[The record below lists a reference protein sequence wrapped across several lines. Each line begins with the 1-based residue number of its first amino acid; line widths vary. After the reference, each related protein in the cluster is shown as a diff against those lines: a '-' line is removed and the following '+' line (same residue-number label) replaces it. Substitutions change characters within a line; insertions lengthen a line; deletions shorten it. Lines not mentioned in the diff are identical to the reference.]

1 MYMYNYQLKI
11 RTFGGDPYAT
21 GNKGT
26 IDNKYEYFIHSNNP
40 RKGNRHGCD
49 VNRSNFGPHHNLV
62 KRALEKQI
70 QKTVRVS
77 SSEYLMNKS
86 SLNVA
91 ESRKRA
97 TFTGDVDSNNATIT
111 NVSVSVGQLVVGQ
124 TLTSVNIPT
133 GTTIVRIDSPTQI
146 TMSANATASSS
157 SESITSSVEN
167 VRWNQSSDRLVQSIS
182 TAVVPSR
189 GNSTSGSI
197 TRLRPGSLRPGG
209 KGVDVKHNSY
219 HRYLARLK
227 GRKIL
232 RQQPEPSSGNY
243 EDVDNIK
250 FNIVTSCAC

>member
-1 MYMYNYQLKI
+1 MYNYQLKI
-11 RTFGGDPYAT
+11 RTFGAGGSKEERT
-21 GNKGT
+21 GQKDKT
-26 IDNKYEYFIHSNNP
+26 DNKYEYFVHSNNT
-40 RKGNRHGCD
+40 RTGNRHGCD

-91 ESRKRA
+91 ESRKGA
-97 TFTGDVDSNNATIT
+97 TNG
-111 NVSVSVGQLVVGQ
+111 
-124 TLTSVNIPT
+124 
-133 GTTIVRIDSPTQI
+133 
-146 TMSANATASSS
+146 
-157 SESITSSVEN
+157 
-167 VRWNQSSDRLVQSIS
+167 WNQSSDRLVQAIS
-182 TAVVPSR
+182 KAVVPSR

-227 GRKIL
+227 GRKAI
-232 RQQPEPSSGNY
+232 RQEAEPSSGNY
-243 EDVDNIK
+243 EDVNNIK